1 MVNKG
6 RIVRNSGTIVA
17 AGQITYNET
26 SQERRLAYILRER
39 GGHGSVLNIG
49 VISSDSSFLNIILVY
64 VRGVDFRVTR
74 LEVERESVNCCRNP
88 DGSDMGKGAL
98 S

>member
-1 MVNKG
+1 MHFVLKEG
-6 RIVRNSGTIVA
+6 RGSLGRGERKKDSR
-17 AGQITYNET
+17 
-26 SQERRLAYILRER
+26 ERRLVYILRER
-39 GGHGSVLNIG
+39 GGHWSVLNIG
-49 VISSDSSFLNIILVY
+49 VISSDSSFLNIIWVY